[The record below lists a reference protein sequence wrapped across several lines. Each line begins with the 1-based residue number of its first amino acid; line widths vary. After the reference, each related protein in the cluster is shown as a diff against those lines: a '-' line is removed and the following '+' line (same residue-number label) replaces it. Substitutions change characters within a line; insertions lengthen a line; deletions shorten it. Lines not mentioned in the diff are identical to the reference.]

1 MVGVADSATAIQSLA
16 DRTREA
22 LSKWQLKASVN
33 PTDSSKTAIMLI
45 KGGSKSVRQFAA
57 RYATNNTHYFH
68 WGDVTI
74 PQVQSY
80 RYLGVWLNST
90 NTWDDHFEKRFKT
103 AQAVAATHH
112 KVMTNARLPMDL
124 RKLTLTTVVQ
134 PVVTYAAQVWGRPTT
149 QLRQKLDSWQMTIAT
164 RTMHC
169 PPNTSHICLQ
179 QELGLFP
186 LHVTC
191 DTLALRYW
199 HHLQHT
205 PSDRLLHQINNA
217 WIGKAHPWAVSME
230 RLLEQY
236 DIDTVQALDMAKE
249 KFKDYVDKKAI
260 EYLRAYWTE
269 PPRKYRGAIHTRY
282 MSSYGVGQ
290 LTSSR
295 PKLRK
300 YIVDDFRASSINE
313 TGKGVEL
320 CMHMRLECLGL
331 NAFHRHRR
339 QGESL
344 DTQNNREL
352 CPCCHQGPETPTHFL
367 LECPAYSSPRSVL
380 LAGAIA
386 DAQFISENGPAP
398 AQVGPDPS
406 GPTPDAPTPPNSAPA
421 LSGPARR
428 TSPRRGQAL
437 GSPAPSGPALDG
449 LGPGGP
455 APSGSIHN
463 NSAPGGPA
471 PGGPAVLPET
481 WRIILARMQ
490 PGVIKFVQ
498 DAWNIR
504 RAVLTGRGADGGN
517 PMALPPV
524 P

>member
-1 MVGVADSATAIQSLA
+1 
-16 DRTREA
+16 
-22 LSKWQLKASVN
+22 
-33 PTDSSKTAIMLI
+33 
-45 KGGSKSVRQFAA
+45 
-57 RYATNNTHYFH
+57 
-68 WGDVTI
+68 
-74 PQVQSY
+74 
-80 RYLGVWLNST
+80 
-90 NTWDDHFEKRFKT
+90 
-103 AQAVAATHH
+103 
-112 KVMTNARLPMDL
+112 
-124 RKLTLTTVVQ
+124 
-134 PVVTYAAQVWGRPTT
+134 
-149 QLRQKLDSWQMTIAT
+149 
-164 RTMHC
+164 
-169 PPNTSHICLQ
+169 
-179 QELGLFP
+179 
-186 LHVTC
+186 
-191 DTLALRYW
+191 
-199 HHLQHT
+199 
-205 PSDRLLHQINNA
+205 
-217 WIGKAHPWAVSME
+217 
-230 RLLEQY
+230 
-236 DIDTVQALDMAKE
+236 
-249 KFKDYVDKKAI
+249 VDKKAI

-300 YIVDDFRASSINE
+300 YIVDNCRASSINE

-320 CMHMRLECLGL
+320 CMHMRLECFGL

-344 DTQNNREL
+344 DTQSNREL
-352 CPCCHQGPETPTHFL
+352 CPCCHQGLETPTHFP
-367 LECPAYSSPRSVL
+367 LECPAYSSPWSVL

-406 GPTPDAPTPPNSAPA
+406 GPAPDAPTPTNSAPA
-421 LSGPARR
+421 LSGRARR

-463 NSAPGGPA
+463 NSALGGPA
-471 PGGPAVLPET
+471 PGGPTVLPET

-498 DAWNIR
+498 DAWYIR